1 MLVEKPSNQPHAS
14 FTHSHTSLPALFAGG
29 MLLNKAL
36 DVAPEVSEFAHHA
49 VHVAAR
55 ALTEAS
61 A

>member
-1 MLVEKPSNQPHAS
+1 
-14 FTHSHTSLPALFAGG
+14 